1 MQTQTYN
8 ITDNV
13 NLRVNT
19 LTIQGHIVF
28 EVNSMVL
35 NYHGIEYTMRDRI
48 FKDKLTSESFR
59 SIKTIEL
66 ANYLARL
73 IYGVNL
79 FDIYRNQVEDE
90 HTVNELDSYVFKE
103 NNDLRR
109 APEVDERHEYIDNLL
124 LENRHVSDEVLQQ
137 HRNQRFAPIVRTIEE
152 ITEAPIFIRVQSNL
166 NNTAPNVRTF
176 MHGCLAFNILA
187 HQDRFADFN
196 TQAAIGFFNTTIRT
210 NDLGLTT
217 EQMNIGDY
225 KELLRAKD
233 ATIRELRENMRTVI
247 AQNNQLLER
256 TTGLETQLTT
266 ANNKLDQIGE
276 QITGL
281 TDLVGNDLNELN
293 LTTSTAKYIYM
304 VISRPALITEMRNNG
319 TIDTIHS
326 CFDTICCLKKDRG
339 DRLTRHGYDSN
350 QDRIELEYECSCSLD
365 LSKWIKRHFN
375 TMTCSEL
382 TTPRY
387 RRKIAYL
394 TSSHDEVLA
403 DIADYITRTT
413 HIKTTIIDRLEHLQT
428 IVENQNE
435 QIQELREEI
444 NQLQVSLNEH
454 RPGATKIQ
462 SNRLFRYLEV
472 RNGSIYFKPSARDEP
487 IELTLEMIMNGNIKF
502 RDANG
507 RLVNLH

>member
-35 NYHGIEYTMRDRI
+35 NYHGTEYTMRDRT

-59 SIKTIEL
+59 SIKSIEL

-79 FDIYRNQVEDE
+79 FDIYRNHVEDD
-90 HTVNELDSYVFKE
+90 HTINELDSYVFRRE
-103 NNDLRR
+103 NDLRGT
-109 APEVDERHEYIDNLL
+109 AEVDEIHEYIDNLHDGHQVQD
-124 LENRHVSDEVLQQ
+124 NILQQ
-137 HRNQRFAPIVRTIEE
+137 HRNPRFALIVRTIEE
-152 ITEAPIFIRVQSNL
+152 ITEAPIFIRVQANL

-210 NDLGLTT
+210 NDFGLTT

-225 KELLRAKD
+225 RRLVDELRG
-233 ATIRELRENMRTVI
+233 TIRDKNDEIRGLREDMRTVI
-247 AQNNQLLER
+247 AQNNQLLEDNR
-256 TTGLETQLTT
+256 VTHT
-266 ANNKLDQIGE
+266 KLNQIGE

-281 TDLVGNDLNELN
+281 TDLVGDDLNELN
-293 LTTSTAKYIYM
+293 LTTSTARYIYM
-304 VISRPALITEMRNNG
+304 VISRPALVTEMRNNNV
-319 TIDTIHS
+319 IDTTHS
-326 CFDTICCLKKDRG
+326 CFDTLCCLKKDRA
-339 DRLTRHGYDSN
+339 DRLTKHGYNHDT
-350 QDRIELEYECSCSLD
+350 DRIELEYECSCSLD
-365 LSKWIKRHFN
+365 LSKWITRHFN
-375 TMTCSEL
+375 RITCSNL
-382 TTPRY
+382 NTTRY
-387 RRKIAYL
+387 KRKIIYL
-394 TSSHDEVLA
+394 TNSHDEVLA
-403 DIADYITRTT
+403 DIADYIARTT
-413 HIKTTIIDRLEHLQT
+413 HVKETIINRLEHLQT
-428 IVENQNE
+428 IVETQNE

-444 NQLQVSLNEH
+444 NQLQLSLNEH

-462 SNRLFRYLEV
+462 SNRLFRDLEI
-472 RNGSIYFKPSARDEP
+472 RDGSIYFRPSARADP
-487 IELTLEMIMNGNIKF
+487 IELTLEMIMDGNIKF

-507 RLVNLH
+507 HIVHLH

>member
-1 MQTQTYN
+1 MQTERFNINQNDYFEVSVFRYN
-8 ITDNV
+8 NEPFV
-13 NLRVNT
+13 NLRSIHARIDGHDYDRSDNDLRNEIMNHLRERSNVDHINYISERLNHSKWFNSRYLNEET
-19 LTIQGHIVF
+19 VQPIGWTDNELVLPDEEGHYIPEQLIQSLLVITPEEYEIDDADNLAYYPIYKFFGRKNAASTFHCVHFDILVYILMNRFPRIRADLTR
-28 EVNSMVL
+28 L
-35 NYHGIEYTMRDRI
+35 
-48 FKDKLTSESFR
+48 L
-59 SIKTIEL
+59 TIEL
-66 ANYLARL
+66 EIANTRNMNVDELTRERFIHLQAENERLRGENTNLLARVDHL
-73 IYGVNL
+73 IN
-79 FDIYRNQVEDE
+79 
-90 HTVNELDSYVFKE
+90 
-103 NNDLRR
+103 
-109 APEVDERHEYIDNLL
+109 
-124 LENRHVSDEVLQQ
+124 
-137 HRNQRFAPIVRTIEE
+137 
-152 ITEAPIFIRVQSNL
+152 
-166 NNTAPNVRTF
+166 
-176 MHGCLAFNILA
+176 
-187 HQDRFADFN
+187 
-196 TQAAIGFFNTTIRT
+196 
-210 NDLGLTT
+210 
-217 EQMNIGDY
+217 
-225 KELLRAKD
+225 
-233 ATIRELRENMRTVI
+233 
-247 AQNNQLLER
+247 QNNQLLER

-319 TIDTIHS
+319 TIDASHS

-339 DRLTRHGYDSN
+339 DRLTRHGYDHN

-394 TSSHDEVLA
+394 TSSHDEVLH
-403 DIADYITRTT
+403 DIANYISRTT
-413 HIKTTIIDRLEHLQT
+413 HIKTTIIDRLEHLQN
-428 IVENQNE
+428 IVEDQNE

-462 SNRLFRYLEV
+462 SNRLFRDLEI
-472 RNGSIYFKPSARDEP
+472 RNGSIYFRPSARADP
-487 IELTLEMIMNGNIKF
+487 IELTLEMIMNGDIKF

-507 RLVNLH
+507 KLVNLH